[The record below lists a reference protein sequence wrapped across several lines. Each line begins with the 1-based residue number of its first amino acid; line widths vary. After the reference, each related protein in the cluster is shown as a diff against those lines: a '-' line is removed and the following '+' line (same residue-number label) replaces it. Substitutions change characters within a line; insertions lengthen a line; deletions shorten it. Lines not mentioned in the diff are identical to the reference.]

1 MHTLTK
7 WFTAHPDSVGES
19 YWQHFGVAFGF
30 AGALAAAA
38 LAALVHA
45 VLPCAFERTAS
56 DAVARL
62 HAQLQRRH

>member
-1 MHTLTK
+1 MK

-19 YWQHFGVAFGF
+19 YWQHCGVALGF

-45 VLPCAFERTAS
+45 LLPWAFERTAS
-56 DAVARL
+56 EAISRL
-62 HAQLQRRH
+62 HEQLQRRH